1 MPLSF
6 WGKTLMK
13 FILSMAVVSFAMPL
27 SAFAQDQGHNHGGS
41 PYAGFEAREIK
52 SLSDQDIAE
61 LRRGGGWGLALP
73 AELNGLP
80 GPAHLLEL
88 QEELA
93 LSSDQVA
100 VITLIFEE
108 MRAEAIAAGENF
120 IAAEAAVSAAFE
132 EADLTQEE
140 LAGLLARAAEARAAL
155 RLVHLS
161 RHLATP
167 ALLSDE
173 QVRKYSVLR
182 GYSDDPCATVPE
194 GHDPTMWRRHNGCD
208 G

>member
-1 MPLSF
+1 
-6 WGKTLMK
+6 MK
-13 FILSMAVVSFAMPL
+13 FILSTAVVLFAIPL
-27 SAFAQDQGHNHGGS
+27 FAFAQDHGRNHGDT

-52 SLSDQDIAE
+52 SLSDQDLVE

-88 QEELA
+88 QKEPA

-100 VITLIFEE
+100 AITVLFEE
-108 MRAEAIAAGENF
+108 MRAEAIIVGERF
-120 IAAEAAVSAAFE
+120 ISAEAAVSAAFE
-132 EADLTQEE
+132 NAEVSREE
-140 LAGLLARAAEARAAL
+140 LTRLLATASEARAAL

-173 QVRKYSVLR
+173 QIRRYSVLR
-182 GYSDDPCATVPE
+182 GYSDDPCANVPQ

>member
-1 MPLSF
+1 
-6 WGKTLMK
+6 MK
-13 FILSMAVVSFAMPL
+13 FILVTTIVSLSMPL
-27 SAFAQDQGHNHGGS
+27 AAFAQDHGHSLGNT
-41 PYAGFEAREIK
+41 PYAGFETREIK
-52 SLSDQDIAE
+52 SLSEQDVAE

-100 VITLIFEE
+100 DVTMLFEE
-108 MRAEAIAAGENF
+108 MRAEAITAGEHF

-132 EADLTQEE
+132 DTEVSQEE
-140 LAGLLARAAEARAAL
+140 LASLLAKAAEARAAL

-173 QVRKYSVLR
+173 QVQRYSVLR
-182 GYSDDPCATVPE
+182 GYSDDPCAKVPE

>member
-1 MPLSF
+1 
-6 WGKTLMK
+6 MK
-13 FILSMAVVSFAMPL
+13 FVLSTTVVLFAMPL
-27 SAFAQDQGHNHGGS
+27 SAFAQDHGHKHGGK
-41 PYAGFEAREIK
+41 PYAGFEKREVK

-93 LSSDQVA
+93 LSTDQVA
-100 VITLIFEE
+100 EITGLFEE
-108 MRAEAIAAGENF
+108 MLTEAIAAGEEF
-120 IAAEAAVSAAFE
+120 ITAESAVSAAFE
-132 EADLTQEE
+132 DTELSEDE
-140 LAGLLARAAEARAAL
+140 LAIVLAKAAEARAAL
-155 RLVHLS
+155 RMVHLS

-173 QVRKYSVLR
+173 QVRRYSVLR
-182 GYSDDPCATVPE
+182 GYSDDPCTNVPE
-194 GHDPTMWRRHNGCD
+194 GHDPTMWRRHNGCE

>member
-1 MPLSF
+1 
-6 WGKTLMK
+6 MK
-13 FILSMAVVSFAMPL
+13 LNWSIAVFSFAMPL
-27 SAFAQDQGHNHGGS
+27 SAFAQDHGHHDGAT

-93 LSSDQVA
+93 LSRDQVA
-100 VITLIFEE
+100 AITLLFEE
-108 MRAEAIAAGENF
+108 MQTEAITAGERF

-132 EADLTQEE
+132 DAAVSQEE
-140 LAGLLARAAEARAAL
+140 LASLLAAAAEARAAL

-167 ALLSDE
+167 ALLTDE
-173 QVRKYSVLR
+173 QVRQYSVLR

-194 GHDPTMWRRHNGCD
+194 GHDPTMWRRHNACD

>member
-1 MPLSF
+1 MRSLFYSA
-6 WGKTLMK
+6 
-13 FILSMAVVSFAMPL
+13 ILSLLLPL
-27 SAFAQDQGHNHGGS
+27 AAYAQDHAHNHGNT
-41 PYAGFEAREIK
+41 PYAGFETREIK

-100 VITLIFEE
+100 AITVLFEE
-108 MRAEAIAAGENF
+108 MRADAIAAGDRF
-120 IAAEAAVSAAFE
+120 IAAEAALSVAFKD
-132 EADLTQEE
+132 AE
-140 LAGLLARAAEARAAL
+140 LAQEKLSALLAEAAEARAAL
-155 RLVHLS
+155 RFVHLS

-167 ALLSDE
+167 DLLSDE
-173 QVRKYSVLR
+173 QIEKYSALR
-182 GYSDDPCATVPE
+182 GYSNDPCASVPE

>member
-1 MPLSF
+1 
-6 WGKTLMK
+6 MK
-13 FILSMAVVSFAMPL
+13 LVLSMAAISFLMPF
-27 SAFAQDQGHNHGGS
+27 STFAQDHGHNHSGT
-41 PYAGFEAREIK
+41 PYAGFETREIK
-52 SLSDQDIAE
+52 SLSEQDIAE

-80 GPAHLLEL
+80 SPAHLLEL

-93 LSSDQVA
+93 LSRDQVA
-100 VITLIFEE
+100 AITFMFEE
-108 MRAEAIAAGENF
+108 MQTEAIAAGERF
-120 IAAEAAVSAAFE
+120 IAAEAAVSAAFDD
-132 EADLTQEE
+132 AVVPHEE
-140 LAGLLARAAEARAAL
+140 LASLLATAAEARAAL

-173 QVRKYSVLR
+173 QVRRYSILR
-182 GYSDDPCATVPE
+182 GYSDNPCASVPE

>member
-1 MPLSF
+1 
-6 WGKTLMK
+6 MK
-13 FILSMAVVSFAMPL
+13 LILSMAVISFAVPL
-27 SAFAQDQGHNHGGS
+27 SAFAQEHGHNHGGK

-93 LSSDQVA
+93 LSRDQIA
-100 VITLIFEE
+100 AITLLFEE
-108 MRAEAIAAGENF
+108 MQTEAIAAGERF

-132 EADLTQEE
+132 DAAVSHEE
-140 LAGLLARAAEARAAL
+140 LSSLLATAAEARAAL

-167 ALLSDE
+167 ALLTDE
-173 QVRKYSVLR
+173 QVRRYSVLR
-182 GYSDDPCATVPE
+182 GYSDDPCASVPE
-194 GHDPTMWRRHNGCD
+194 GHDPTMWRSHNGCD

>member
-1 MPLSF
+1 MKHLIT
-6 WGKTLMK
+6 KTIVL
-13 FILSMAVVSFAMPL
+13 LVLPFA
-27 SAFAQDQGHNHGGS
+27 AYAQDQAHKHGDT
-41 PYAGFEAREIK
+41 PYAGLQTREIK

-88 QEELA
+88 REELS
-93 LSSDQVA
+93 LSEDQVA
-100 VITLIFEE
+100 AITILFED
-108 MRAEAIAAGENF
+108 MQAEAIAAGNRF
-120 IAAEAAVSAAFE
+120 IAAEAALSAAFKDAE
-132 EADLTQEE
+132 FDQGMLQA
-140 LAGLLARAAEARAAL
+140 LLAEAAEARAAL
-155 RLVHLS
+155 RFVHLS

-167 ALLSDE
+167 SLLNDE
-173 QVRKYSVLR
+173 QVQKYSILR
-182 GYSDDPCATVPE
+182 GYSDDPCADVPE

>member
-1 MPLSF
+1 
-6 WGKTLMK
+6 MK
-13 FILSMAVVSFAMPL
+13 DILFTAIVLLAMPV
-27 SAFAQDQGHNHGGS
+27 SAFAQDHGHNHGGT

-93 LSSDQVA
+93 LSSGQVA
-100 VITLIFEE
+100 AITELFEE
-108 MRAEAIAAGENF
+108 MRVEAIAAGERF
-120 IAAEAAVSAAFE
+120 ISAEAAVSAAFE
-132 EADLTQEE
+132 DAEVSQEE
-140 LAGLLARAAEARAAL
+140 LARLLDTAAEARAAL

-161 RHLATP
+161 RHLSTP

-173 QVRKYSVLR
+173 QVRRYSILR
-182 GYSDDPCATVPE
+182 GYSDDPCAKVPE
-194 GHDPTMWRRHNGCD
+194 GHDPIMWRRHNGCD

>member
-1 MPLSF
+1 MKYIFSSAVISLVMPLS
-6 WGKTLMK
+6 
-13 FILSMAVVSFAMPL
+13 V
-27 SAFAQDQGHNHGGS
+27 FAQEHGHNHSGT

-93 LSSDQVA
+93 LSSDQVTA
-100 VITLIFEE
+100 ITELFEE
-108 MRAEAIAAGENF
+108 MRVDAIAAGERF
-120 IAAEAAVSAAFE
+120 ISAEAAVSAAFE
-132 EADLTQEE
+132 NAEVSKEE
-140 LAGLLARAAEARAAL
+140 LARLLAAAAEARAAL

-173 QVRKYSVLR
+173 QIQRYNVLR
-182 GYSDDPCATVPE
+182 GYSDDPCAKVPE
-194 GHDPTMWRRHNGCD
+194 GHDPIMWRRHNGCD

>member
-1 MPLSF
+1 
-6 WGKTLMK
+6 
-13 FILSMAVVSFAMPL
+13 MAVVLSAMPL
-27 SAFAQDQGHNHGGS
+27 SALSQDDGHKHGGT
-41 PYAGFEAREIK
+41 PYAGFETREIK
-52 SLSDQDIAE
+52 SLSNQDIAE

-93 LSSDQVA
+93 LSNDQVA
-100 VITLIFEE
+100 EITALFEE
-108 MRAEAIAAGENF
+108 MRTEAIAAGEKF

-132 EADLTQEE
+132 DTEVSEDE
-140 LAGLLARAAEARAAL
+140 LAILLAKAAEAQAAL
-155 RLVHLS
+155 RMVHLS

-167 ALLSDE
+167 ALLSDD
-173 QVRKYSVLR
+173 QIRRYSVLR
-182 GYSDDPCATVPE
+182 GYSDDPCANVPE

>member
-1 MPLSF
+1 MRSFLSTTIVSLLIPLA
-6 WGKTLMK
+6 TY
-13 FILSMAVVSFAMPL
+13 
-27 SAFAQDQGHNHGGS
+27 AQDHGHNHQNT

-80 GPAHLLEL
+80 GPTHLLEL

-93 LSSDQVA
+93 LSSSQVA
-100 VITLIFEE
+100 AITVLFKE
-108 MRAEAIAAGENF
+108 MRADAIQAGDRF
-120 IAAEAAVSAAFE
+120 IAAEAALSAAFE
-132 EADLTQEE
+132 DTDVAQETLTT
-140 LAGLLARAAEARAAL
+140 LLADAAEARAAL
-155 RLVHLS
+155 RFVHLS

-167 ALLSDE
+167 DLLSDE
-173 QVRKYSVLR
+173 QIRRYSVLR
-182 GYSDDPCATVPE
+182 GYSDDPCASVPE
-194 GHDPTMWRRHNGCD
+194 GHDPTMWRQHNGCD